1 MQTITIKLEDDLL
14 IWANANGKTNLEAL
28 IKTALREYMNK
39 LATPFDAAVSAFRTN
54 IHSIAHGMEFEV
66 PQVVGYSQWEKLD
79 RGTRLS
85 FGKFVKANQ
94 EAFGVSHVRT
104 TTSNHAVYKRT

>member
-1 MQTITIKLEDDLL
+1 MQTITIELDDEL
-14 IWANANGKTNLEAL
+14 IAWANANGKRNLEDL

-39 LATPFDAAVSAFRTN
+39 LATPFDAAVSAFRQN
-54 IHSIAHGMEFEV
+54 LHSIAPGMEFEV
-66 PQVVGYSQWEKLD
+66 PQVVGYSQWEQLD

-94 EAFGVSHVRT
+94 QALGVSYVRT
-104 TTSNHAVYKRT
+104 TTANHAVYKRA